1 MCTESRSDPQHRIG
15 WAGCP
20 ESVIPALKSQRQED
34 QKLRFIFGYIEFET
48 SQGHM
53 RSCLK
58 KEKDPEEVDT
68 ILGNTGSQRG
78 AQTVTKNLGKSTA
91 VFSVITRS
99 DRGQD
104 STRYCWPPWR
114 ASPWAPGIFM
124 SGIRVPAL
132 TRKRR
137 KLSRAATTYHQQLS
151 PGQLFLPRKTL
162 KHGLIGMVS
171 HSPFI
176 FGTI

>member
-1 MCTESRSDPQHRIG
+1 
-15 WAGCP
+15 
-20 ESVIPALKSQRQED
+20 
-34 QKLRFIFGYIEFET
+34 
-48 SQGHM
+48 M

-58 KEKDPEEVDT
+58 KEKAPEEVDT
-68 ILGNTGSQRG
+68 ILGNTGSQRET
-78 AQTVTKNLGKSTA
+78 QTVTKTLGKSIA

-104 STRYCWPPWR
+104 SRYCWQPWR

-132 TRKRR
+132 TRKGR
-137 KLSRAATTYHQQLS
+137 KLSGAATAYHQQLS

-162 KHGLIGMVS
+162 KHGLIGMMS
-171 HSPFI
+171 HQSFYLWYHLIRCLVHSRCFINVACLSLSSSPTRII
-176 FGTI
+176 FCLQPCGVYTHIYI